1 MEEDIFNTELG
12 KKFLALTKASFKVS
26 DLIPDLVLREKIKSQ
41 IIEVYKTFLID
52 SGNQSFSGGGGKYIE
67 LLKEIDVLDNF
78 FFLAGQMNFVKD
90 NHLRILRN
98 GFLVFKSRIIL
109 MLNEP
114 LKTFVDSTLVI
125 KKEVVKPEVKLSE
138 RQGKIL
144 EKFSARGGSAS
155 GGQNKE
161 TLKLAEILDFFPG
174 VSEKTVRNELNSL
187 ISLKKITRSGQGN
200 GSFYQMFR

>member
-12 KKFLALTKASFKVS
+12 RKILALTKASFKVS

-41 IIEVYKTFLID
+41 ILNVYRIF
-52 SGNQSFSGGGGKYIE
+52 FSAKVGKDYSD

-78 FFLAGQMNFVKD
+78 FFLAGQLNFIKD

-98 GFLVFKSRIIL
+98 GFLVFKSHIIL

-114 LKTFVDSTLVI
+114 PKISVDSMVAI
-125 KKEVVKPEVKLSE
+125 KKEAVKSEVKLSE

-144 EKFSARGGSAS
+144 EKFK
-155 GGQNKE
+155 NKE

-174 VSEKTVRNELNSL
+174 VSEKTVRNELSSL
-187 ISLKKITRSGQGN
+187 IGLKKITRSGQGN
-200 GSFYQMFR
+200 GSLYKRCHSNV

>member
-12 KKFLALTKASFKVS
+12 RKILALTKASFKVS

-41 IIEVYKTFLID
+41 ILNVYGIFLEKRYSD
-52 SGNQSFSGGGGKYIE
+52 

-78 FFLAGQMNFVKD
+78 FFLAGQLNFIKD

-98 GFLVFKSRIIL
+98 GFLVFKSHIIL

-114 LKTFVDSTLVI
+114 PKISGDSTMAV
-125 KKEVVKPEVKLSE
+125 KKEAVKPELKLSE

-144 EKFSARGGSAS
+144 EKF
-155 GGQNKE
+155 QNKE
-161 TLKLAEILDFFPG
+161 TLKLAEILDLFPG
-174 VSEKTVRNELNSL
+174 VSEKTVRNELFSL
-187 ISLKKITRSGQGN
+187 IGLKKITRSGQGN
-200 GSFYQMFR
+200 GSFYKMFR

>member
-12 KKFLALTKASFKVS
+12 RKILALTKASFKVS

-41 IIEVYKTFLID
+41 ILNVYRIF
-52 SGNQSFSGGGGKYIE
+52 FSAKVGKDYSD

-78 FFLAGQMNFVKD
+78 FFLAGQLNFIKD

-98 GFLVFKSRIIL
+98 GFLVFKSHIIL
-109 MLNEP
+109 MSNEP
-114 LKTFVDSTLVI
+114 LKISVDSMVAI
-125 KKEVVKPEVKLSE
+125 KKEAVKSEVKLSE

-144 EKFSARGGSAS
+144 EKFK
-155 GGQNKE
+155 NKE

-174 VSEKTVRNELNSL
+174 VSEKTVRNELSSL
-187 ISLKKITRSGQGN
+187 IGLKKITRSGQGN

>member
-12 KKFLALTKASFKVS
+12 KKVLALVKASFRVS
-26 DLIPDLVLREKIKSQ
+26 DLIPDLVLREKTKSQ
-41 IIEVYKTFLID
+41 ILNVYKIF
-52 SGNQSFSGGGGKYIE
+52 FGKNYAE

-78 FFLAGQMNFVKD
+78 FFLAGQLNFVKD

-114 LKTFVDSTLVI
+114 PKVKKDVI
-125 KKEVVKPEVKLSE
+125 KSEPELSE
-138 RQGKIL
+138 RQKKIL
-144 EKFSARGGSAS
+144 EKFSAKGGSPA

-174 VSEKTVRNELNSL
+174 VSEKTVRNELSSL
-187 ISLKKITRSGQGN
+187 IGLKKITRSGQGN